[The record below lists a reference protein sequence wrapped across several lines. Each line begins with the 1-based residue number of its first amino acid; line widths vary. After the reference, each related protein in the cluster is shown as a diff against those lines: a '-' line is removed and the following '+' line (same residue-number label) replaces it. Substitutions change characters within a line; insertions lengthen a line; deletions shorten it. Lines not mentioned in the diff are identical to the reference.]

1 MVNELSVEECYKEV
15 CDFADK
21 APISD
26 VAGAVKDVANCLKV
40 NEACSD
46 MMNQISATVVANRE
60 LKELKGKMAGYRRYI
75 NKLKTTGQI
84 LALKKYY
91 RRDRENRKVKVL
103 EYGEYFKEHH
113 SEEIVEEYPLFFE
126 DNSYS
131 VGQDALQKRLYAKV
145 EIEEVSV
152 PDFSEKNYVPLSED
166 EVIEVCGE
174 ENLRHFLCD
183 LFRLRNCE
191 TLPLW
196 IRMIGGTFCGKQ
208 NKQGEAHRAIYESKY
223 FDLFSVRQQEEALKA
238 EFEFLIRKESE
249 LKEAIAELEDTNTC
263 EYDIWS

>member
-1 MVNELSVEECYKEV
+1 MLNELSVEECYEAV
-15 CDFADK
+15 CDFANA

-26 VAGAVKDVANCLKV
+26 VAEAVQNVVDWLEVK
-40 NEACSD
+40 EAYRD
-46 MMNQISATVVANRE
+46 MLNQISATVVANRE
-60 LKELKGKMAGYRRYI
+60 LKELKGKMAGYRRYTK
-75 NKLKTTGQI
+75 KLKNTGQI

-91 RRDRENRKVKVL
+91 KQDRKNRKVKVL

-113 SEEIVEEYPLFFE
+113 SEEIVKEYPLFFE
-126 DNSYS
+126 DNSYF
-131 VGQDALQKRLYAKV
+131 VGQDALQKRLYVKV
-145 EIEEVSV
+145 EIEEVSI

-166 EVIEVCGE
+166 EVIEVFGE

-208 NKQGEAHRAIYESKY
+208 NKQGEANRATYESKY
-223 FDLFSVRQQEEALKA
+223 FDLFSVRQQEETLKA
-238 EFEFLIRKESE
+238 EGEYLTKKERK
-249 LKEAIAELEDTNTC
+249 LKEAIAELEETNRC
-263 EYDIWS
+263 EYDI

>member
-1 MVNELSVEECYKEV
+1 MLNELSVEEYYKRV
-15 CDFADK
+15 CDFANE

-26 VAGAVKDVANCLKV
+26 VVGVVKDAVDFLKV
-40 NEACSD
+40 NEPYSD

-60 LKELKGKMAGYRRYI
+60 LKELKGEMAGYRRYTK
-75 NKLKTTGQI
+75 KLKNTGQT

-91 RRDRENRKVKVL
+91 KQDKEDRNVKVL

-113 SEEIVEEYPLFFE
+113 SEEIVKEYPLFFE
-126 DNSYS
+126 DNSYF

-145 EIEEVSV
+145 EIEEVSI

-166 EVIEVCGE
+166 EVIEVFGE

-191 TLPLW
+191 TLPIW

-208 NKQGEAHRAIYESKY
+208 NKQGEAHRAVYESKY
-223 FDLFSVRQQEEALKA
+223 FDLFSVRQQEEELKA

-263 EYDIWS
+263 EYDI